1 MEITRDRKN
10 KSLKLTQIKYIKNM
24 LEKYNK
30 NKLNPIST
38 PSDPGVK
45 LNKNKEQA
53 IEQEIN
59 LFQ

>member
-45 LNKNKEQA
+45 LNKNKE
-53 IEQEIN
+53 
-59 LFQ
+59 